1 MKRHLKSSFPKL
13 GIFSLGVSLSIYC
26 FLQYLFTPIVW
37 WFAQSIDALGWLNY
51 VFVHFDFMGVEIFTS
66 KSIIYS
72 LLGLSAFTAGYL
84 FLPKKITKIRNG
96 ILKRTWA
103 CGKAETMFW
112 VLFIGGFALKLLK
125 LLIGVDF
132 SGSVPGYLFN
142 QPHIAFLLSLNWLHF
157 LGISIIN
164 IAHLEAK
171 SVGSASV
178 ARLRVTSHF
187 ANIFVIVVSL
197 ASGSVTSTALPI
209 ITLLVIRQFYM
220 PIPVVRMILIF
231 SSLGFVILV
240 LKYITKNIIFENPS
254 AFDEDRFILF
264 GLFYM
269 LFFRVNMSHVVNA
282 VIESGQSEFSGGTLG
297 QFWVDLLPYGMD
309 RVNAFDG
316 NVFGRMVGL
325 LPPTDFVT
333 GVAVT
338 NMGDLYINF
347 GLSGIVVGMFLT
359 GILYKILSS
368 SCCGQRGPLFVLI
381 YSLMWPILVHGMESP
396 ITVLYANSL
405 KMIVLCLFVHIFVA
419 RNRRVCI
426 QNRCTLP

>member
-1 MKRHLKSSFPKL
+1 
-13 GIFSLGVSLSIYC
+13 
-26 FLQYLFTPIVW
+26 
-37 WFAQSIDALGWLNY
+37 
-51 VFVHFDFMGVEIFTS
+51 
-66 KSIIYS
+66 
-72 LLGLSAFTAGYL
+72 
-84 FLPKKITKIRNG
+84 
-96 ILKRTWA
+96 
-103 CGKAETMFW
+103 
-112 VLFIGGFALKLLK
+112 
-125 LLIGVDF
+125 
-132 SGSVPGYLFN
+132 
-142 QPHIAFLLSLNWLHF
+142 
-157 LGISIIN
+157 
-164 IAHLEAK
+164 
-171 SVGSASV
+171 
-178 ARLRVTSHF
+178 
-187 ANIFVIVVSL
+187 
-197 ASGSVTSTALPI
+197 
-209 ITLLVIRQFYM
+209 M